1 MKLDRY
7 KIFDY
12 VKRYSILCLG
22 LFIYSIAFNLFM
34 VPNDFVIGGVSG
46 LSIIF
51 YKFFSWDPSVVVS
64 IFSTVLLIVGF
75 IFCNKDRMYSSVA
88 STFLLPVF
96 IEITSNITEV
106 VSLDISML
114 LASLYCAFLVGIAV
128 GLIYK
133 VGFSTGGTDILYWI
147 IEKYIKKSTGTLMI
161 MVEGVIIMIGAFVFG
176 FQKLMYSLI
185 ILYIMSRLSD
195 KLVIG
200 ISDSKLVCIISNK
213 YEDVSEFLKGLSFV
227 KSVRLMTDDKRDVIY
242 CIVTSRDY
250 RIVYDG
256 VKKID
261 KKAFMSINN
270 TYEIKGG
277 YSYE

>member
-7 KIFDY
+7 KIFNY

-51 YKFFSWDPSVVVS
+51 YKFFSWDPSIVVS
-64 IFSTVLLIVGF
+64 IFSTILLIVGF

-88 STFLLPVF
+88 STFLLPIF
-96 IEITSNITEV
+96 IEITSNITKV

-114 LASLYCAFLVGIAV
+114 LASLYCAVLVGIAV

-161 MVEGVIIMIGAFVFG
+161 MVEGVIIMIGAFAFG

-213 YEDVSEFLKGLSFV
+213 YEDVSEFLKSLSFV
-227 KSVRLMTDDKRDVIY
+227 KSVRLMTEDKRDVIY
-242 CIVTSRDY
+242 CIVTSKDY

-277 YSYE
+277 YNYE

>member
-1 MKLDRY
+1 MKFDRD

-12 VKRYSILCLG
+12 VKRYGILCLG
-22 LFIYSIAFNLFM
+22 LFIYSKAFKLFI

-51 YKFFSWDPSVVVS
+51 YKFFSWDPSIVVS
-64 IFSTVLLIVGF
+64 VFSIVLLIIGF
-75 IFCNKDRMYSSVA
+75 IFCYKDRMYSSVA
-88 STFLLPVF
+88 SSYLLPIF

-114 LASLYCAFLVGIAV
+114 LSSLYCSVLVGIAV
-128 GLIYK
+128 GLVYK
-133 VGFSTGGTDILYWI
+133 GGLSTGGTDILYWI
-147 IEKYIKKSTGTLMI
+147 IEKYIKKCTGTLMI

-176 FQKLMYSLI
+176 FQKLMYSLFI
-185 ILYIMSRLSD
+185 FYIMSRLSD

-213 YEDVSEFLKGLSFV
+213 YDAVSEFLESLSFV

-242 CIVTSRDY
+242 CVVSSRDY
-250 RIVYDG
+250 RLVYDG
-256 VKKID
+256 VRKID